1 MKTIGVLGGMG
12 PQATMDFEQRVHAVA
27 QRLIPQ
33 QANQGYPPMVVYYH
47 RTSPVVMQANDM
59 PVFPLQPDPGL
70 LDAARR
76 LGAWADFL
84 VITSNGVHLFQ
95 AAVEQA
101 AGRPVLS
108 MIEATM
114 RDVRQRAAEHVGVLA
129 FQNPLIYQLPLEQAG
144 LTWTS
149 VPPALQDRLNH
160 LVFAVSAGQA
170 GADDHAAIR
179 EAVAF
184 LRAAGTDANIL
195 GCTEFPLLLADE
207 LAAPDLINPAQLL
220 ADAAVR
226 YAIE

>member
-12 PQATMDFEQRVHAVA
+12 PQATMDFEQRVHAVS

-47 RTSPVVMQANDM
+47 RSAPVVMQDDDTA
-59 PVFPLQPDPGL
+59 VFPLQPDPVL
-70 LDAARR
+70 LEAARR

-84 VITSNGVHLFQ
+84 VITSNGAHLFQ

-114 RDVRQRAAEHVGVLA
+114 RDVQQRAAQHVGVLA
-129 FQNPLIYQLPLEQAG
+129 FQSPLIYQRPLEQAG
-144 LTWTS
+144 LTWSS
-149 VPPALQDRLNH
+149 VPPAVQDRLNH

-170 GADDHAAIR
+170 GAGDQAAIR

-184 LRAAGTDANIL
+184 LRAAGAEAIIL

-220 ADAAVR
+220 AEAAVR